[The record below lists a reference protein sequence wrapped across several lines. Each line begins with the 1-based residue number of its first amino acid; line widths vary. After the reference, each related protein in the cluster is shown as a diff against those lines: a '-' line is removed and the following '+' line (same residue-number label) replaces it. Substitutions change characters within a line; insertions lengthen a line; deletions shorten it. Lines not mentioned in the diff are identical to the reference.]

1 MSTLKE
7 YLGLICVER
16 NLVVK
21 LSNEN
26 LKKYKNNFYSLPFK
40 IWQLDLLW
48 EYIWG
53 DISLKEIKKIF
64 RIGEYQMKNY
74 KVKTKV
80 KNNFNDTKTNITY
93 EKNDDIILDRAR
105 YEELLSKGFVEE
117 GKILEDK
124 PLFKKE
130 IIEDKED

>member
-16 NLVVK
+16 NFVVK

-26 LKKYKNNFYSLPFK
+26 LKEYKTNLYSQPFK
-40 IWQLDLLW
+40 NWQLDLLW

-64 RIGEYQMKNY
+64 RIGE
-74 KVKTKV
+74 
-80 KNNFNDTKTNITY
+80 
-93 EKNDDIILDRAR
+93 
-105 YEELLSKGFVEE
+105 
-117 GKILEDK
+117 
-124 PLFKKE
+124 
-130 IIEDKED
+130 

>member
-1 MSTLKE
+1 MPTLKE

-16 NLVVK
+16 NFVVK

-26 LKKYKNNFYSLPFK
+26 LKKYKISFYSKPCK

-64 RIGEYQMKNY
+64 RIGE
-74 KVKTKV
+74 
-80 KNNFNDTKTNITY
+80 
-93 EKNDDIILDRAR
+93 
-105 YEELLSKGFVEE
+105 
-117 GKILEDK
+117 
-124 PLFKKE
+124 
-130 IIEDKED
+130 

>member
-16 NLVVK
+16 NFVVK

-26 LKKYKNNFYSLPFK
+26 LKKYKTDFYFQPFK

-64 RIGEYQMKNY
+64 RIGE
-74 KVKTKV
+74 
-80 KNNFNDTKTNITY
+80 
-93 EKNDDIILDRAR
+93 
-105 YEELLSKGFVEE
+105 
-117 GKILEDK
+117 
-124 PLFKKE
+124 
-130 IIEDKED
+130 

>member
-1 MSTLKE
+1 MLTLKE

-16 NLVVK
+16 DFVVK

-26 LKKYKNNFYSLPFK
+26 LKKYKISFYSQPFK

-64 RIGEYQMKNY
+64 
-74 KVKTKV
+74 
-80 KNNFNDTKTNITY
+80 
-93 EKNDDIILDRAR
+93 
-105 YEELLSKGFVEE
+105 
-117 GKILEDK
+117 KIE
-124 PLFKKE
+124 
-130 IIEDKED
+130 

>member
-16 NLVVK
+16 NFVVK

-26 LKKYKNNFYSLPFK
+26 LKKYKTNLYPQPFK

-53 DISLKEIKKIF
+53 DISLEEIKKIF
-64 RIGEYQMKNY
+64 RIGE
-74 KVKTKV
+74 
-80 KNNFNDTKTNITY
+80 
-93 EKNDDIILDRAR
+93 
-105 YEELLSKGFVEE
+105 
-117 GKILEDK
+117 
-124 PLFKKE
+124 
-130 IIEDKED
+130 